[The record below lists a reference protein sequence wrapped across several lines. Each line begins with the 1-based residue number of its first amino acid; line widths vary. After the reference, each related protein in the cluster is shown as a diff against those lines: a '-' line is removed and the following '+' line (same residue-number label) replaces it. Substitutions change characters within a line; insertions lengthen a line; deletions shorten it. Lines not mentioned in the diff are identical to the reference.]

1 MITGHRRL
9 GAAVLIYVGVTG
21 FLMSAAMGATLVAR
35 AGYERRCIGAGG
47 RWNAGSGKCESS
59 NDAAW
64 VRRASEANRA
74 LR

>member
-1 MITGHRRL
+1 MISGHRRL

-35 AGYERRCIGAGG
+35 AGYERRCTGTGG
-47 RWNAGSGKCESS
+47 RWNAGGGKCESPE
-59 NDAAW
+59 DAAW
-64 VRRASEANRA
+64 VRRLSEANRA

>member
-9 GAAVLIYVGVTG
+9 GAAVVIYVGVTG
-21 FLMSAAMGATLVAR
+21 FLLSAAMGATLVAR

-47 RWNAGSGKCESS
+47 HWDAGGGKC
-59 NDAAW
+59 DTGKDGAW
-64 VRRASEANRA
+64 VRRASEADRA